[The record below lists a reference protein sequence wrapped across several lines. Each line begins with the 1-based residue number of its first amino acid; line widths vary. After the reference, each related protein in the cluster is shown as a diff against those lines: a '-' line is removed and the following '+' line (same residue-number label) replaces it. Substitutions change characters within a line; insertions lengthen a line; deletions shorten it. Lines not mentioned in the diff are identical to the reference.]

1 MPAEQLVQALLE
13 VPAYVP
19 ATHCPHAAL
28 VSIPVPE
35 LNVPAEQAVQAWAP
49 LLVQPPYV
57 PEAHGFGQ
65 ARMIMGEYVS
75 PLNAYRAATSLEVR
89 AFV

>member
-19 ATHCPHAAL
+19 VPHCPQAAA
-28 VSIPVPE
+28 VSMPVPE
-35 LNVPAEQAVQAWAP
+35 LNVPAEQAEHVATPWV
-49 LLVQPPYV
+49 LQPPYV

-75 PLNAYRAATSLEVR
+75 PLNAYRADISGVVK